1 MVYVVVSVGVTETPG
16 ERFWVAP
23 PVEKLVP
30 VQEEAFED
38 DQVSTTCGSPSVY
51 ESDEA
56 VRRTVGALGLML
68 TEYEVQPE
76 RLPCESSASTLKVW
90 VLEEFQECVV
100 DVAVPLGTYSRSA
113 GTHSLSSLSMFSSPL
128 QSM

>member
-23 PVEKLVP
+23 SVEKLVP

-68 TEYEVQPE
+68 TEYEAQPE
-76 RLPCESSASTLKVW
+76 RLPCESSASTVNVC
-90 VLEEFQECVV
+90 VLEEFHWCVV
-100 DVAVPLGTYSRSA
+100 
-113 GTHSLSSLSMFSSPL
+113 
-128 QSM
+128 